1 MPDDFFSIYLR
12 YMPNS
17 CAIAARE
24 SNCSE
29 SRSFGSHV
37 ATPAAKLGTLQRELC
52 IYGAGS
58 RKIVRLGLWV
68 LGSCAMHSVSFSSAP
83 PLARSPLY
91 LCSLRIRW
99 GLEGRLGNSIWVL
112 HKGPSIARVLRNGP
126 WRWSCTRALAPW
138 VLHKGHHHWVLHMA
152 IAGISLASGSPMLAC
167 PL

>member
-1 MPDDFFSIYLR
+1 MPDEFFSIYSLR

-58 RKIVRLGLWV
+58 RNIVRLGLWV
-68 LGSCAMHSVSFSSAP
+68 LGSCAMHSLSFSPAP
-83 PLARSPLY
+83 PLARSPL
-91 LCSLRIRW
+91 SLLLRW
-99 GLEGRLGNSIWVL
+99 AQRVALVTRYGSCTRAPALQGSCTRALAYYMVL
-112 HKGPSIARVLRNGP
+112 H
-126 WRWSCTRALAPW
+126 RALAPW
-138 VLHKGHHHWVLHMA
+138 VLHKGHQHWVLHK
-152 IAGISLASGSPMLAC
+152 GHC
-167 PL
+167 WN